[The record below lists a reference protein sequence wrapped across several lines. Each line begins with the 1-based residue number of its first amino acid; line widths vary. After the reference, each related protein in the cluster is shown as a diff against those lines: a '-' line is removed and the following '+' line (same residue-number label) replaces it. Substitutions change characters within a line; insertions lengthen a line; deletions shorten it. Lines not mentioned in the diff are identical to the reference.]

1 MPQPDNKVTSSQEPA
16 LNRWGFHSYA
26 TEEAVRAH
34 CCKYPVRSGGLWR
47 IWRIADG
54 TFDYTS
60 TDAPRAFPDLGA
72 ELVGYEV
79 GLIVKRG
86 RNAAGD

>member
-1 MPQPDNKVTSSQEPA
+1 MPEADSNLTP
-16 LNRWGFHSYA
+16 NRWGFSSYA

-34 CCKYPVRSGGLWR
+34 CRKYPVRSGGQWR

-60 TDAPRAFPDLGA
+60 TDMPRAFPDLGA
-72 ELVGYEV
+72 ELVGYEN
-79 GLIVKRG
+79 GLFVKPGKKMRG
-86 RNAAGD
+86 ND